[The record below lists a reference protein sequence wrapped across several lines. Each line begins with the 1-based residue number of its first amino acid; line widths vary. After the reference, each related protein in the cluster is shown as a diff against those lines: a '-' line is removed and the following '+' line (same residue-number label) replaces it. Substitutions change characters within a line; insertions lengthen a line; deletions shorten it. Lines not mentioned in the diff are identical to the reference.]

1 MNPDQPELK
10 MDPENLYREE
20 VYSDQ
25 RLGTIR
31 QLTPVTSSG
40 ETDPARE
47 IQFVGSAQLMTPAG
61 PLPLNFLIEAQTLSA
76 AVEAFGDHAQQAL
89 DQTMEELK
97 EMRRQQSSG
106 IVVPQADPMGGM
118 PGVPPGG
125 KIQMP

>member
-1 MNPDQPELK
+1 MTPEQPELK

-20 VYSDQ
+20 VFSDQ

-31 QLTPVTSSG
+31 KLTPVSTSG
-40 ETDPARE
+40 EPDASRE
-47 IQFVGSAQLMTPAG
+47 VQFVGSAQLMTPAG
-61 PLPLNFLIEAQTLSA
+61 PLPLNFLIEAQTLPD

-97 EMRRQQSSG
+97 EMRRQQSSS
-106 IVVPQADPMGGM
+106 IVVPQGDPMGG
-118 PGVPPGG
+118 PPGG